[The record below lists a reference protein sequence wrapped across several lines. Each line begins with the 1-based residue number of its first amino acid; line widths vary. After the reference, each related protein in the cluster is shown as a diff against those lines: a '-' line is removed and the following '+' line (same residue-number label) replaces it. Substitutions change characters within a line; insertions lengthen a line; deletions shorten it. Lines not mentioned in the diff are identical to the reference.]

1 MSTRKPPRIQIEAG
15 RVDVGRR
22 PTPAKAVE
30 PRPITVRLDAAAF
43 AELEARTGD
52 ERGEGL
58 PTVAQVAIGR
68 YLEVCRREVPRDLS
82 EGEWNLIRDSL
93 NGVWLQ
99 EEMGG
104 PSSIAVIQAQIDD
117 SMTLNGAARKWKV
130 DGEVLLGKIAKWSYA
145 QKVAVVDAVERWWRE
160 QD

>member
-1 MSTRKPPRIQIEAG
+1 MT
-15 RVDVGRR
+15 
-22 PTPAKAVE
+22 AKEIE
-30 PRPITVRLDAAAF
+30 PRPITVRLPAEQF

-68 YLEVCRREVPRDLS
+68 YLEVCRRELPRDLG
-82 EGEWNLIRDSL
+82 EPEWNLIRDSL

-104 PSSIAVIQAQIDD
+104 PSSIALLQAQIHD
-117 SMTLNGAARKWKV
+117 SIVLSGAAKGWKV
-130 DGEVLLGKIAKWSYA
+130 DGEVLLGKISKWSYA